1 MVLSSLRRCFICLV
15 LLALLAACSPAPLPT
30 STPAP
35 TLTPSRTT
43 IPALLLEAAAEFCP
57 APRNWTIIVTQ
68 PGDTL
73 ASLARRTSSTIEA
86 LAAANCM
93 NNPRALQSGQVFY
106 LPRRPIN

>member
-1 MVLSSLRRCFICLV
+1 MPPSCLRRLTIRLLLLV
-15 LLALLAACSPAPLPT
+15 LLAACSPAPPPT

-43 IPALLLEAAAEFCP
+43 IPVILLEAAAEFCP

-73 ASLARRTSSTIEA
+73 ASLARRTSSTVET